1 MVQSARPCHCFL
13 DGRLWGVIVVL
24 ARNALRVVAV
34 ASGGVA
40 VGVATNQVLNGG
52 KWNLRWLVGAI
63 VLAVLA
69 GSLGEWLAARGVAA
83 GRKVAPDPLLWPGLG
98 AQDGKPLP
106 LRDVRPREL
115 GVHASRFSVDGDSPY
130 IPRQADALLAAAL
143 TGNEKRLVI
152 VEGPRLAGTT
162 RTLAEA
168 ALAHLPDHLAAAF
181 VDDPRVPLADMI
193 DQASRWVDDADEA
206 AGVEAAGVVVWFE
219 RLSPERFTEVACFS
233 LETLPSGVMVLATFD
248 SAEREG
254 LRVAEQ
260 VSTLSAQQY
269 AARIE
274 VGAITGQERGDLLVE
289 DCYAVLRPMLEGGQ
303 DAFLGRLMIAWEPL
317 RAALSCGRTEQSADQ
332 VALLRAITDWGRAR
346 VPRLLTA
353 DILGL
358 LYRAYRR

>member
-1 MVQSARPCHCFL
+1 
-13 DGRLWGVIVVL
+13 
-24 ARNALRVVAV
+24 
-34 ASGGVA
+34 
-40 VGVATNQVLNGG
+40 
-52 KWNLRWLVGAI
+52 
-63 VLAVLA
+63 
-69 GSLGEWLAARGVAA
+69 
-83 GRKVAPDPLLWPGLG
+83 
-98 AQDGKPLP
+98 

-260 VSTLSAQQY
+260 VSTFSAQQY